1 MPIRKVV
8 RDQLRK
14 AVLWAL
20 EPEPDHS
27 LPMHKTHKKVG
38 EIPDLKDPKKTR
50 LVLASMLHIHDS
62 IVDAEALQG
71 YEGNPEQLEELMWQ
85 VYGIL
90 AMNPEVTD
98 TQEVHDIWLEDYAGA
113 QIQKDLGWVPEDYSE
128 QQFQSLVQ

>member
-1 MPIRKVV
+1 
-8 RDQLRK
+8 
-14 AVLWAL
+14 
-20 EPEPDHS
+20 
-27 LPMHKTHKKVG
+27 MHKTHKQASEV
-38 EIPDLKDPKKTR
+38 PDLKDPKKTR
-50 LVLASMLHIHDS
+50 LVLSSMLHIHDS

-98 TQEVHDIWLEDYAGA
+98 TQEVHDIWLEDYAGS